1 MTSSFLTFAT
11 RASVTVGVPSCLFV
25 FSKTTTSSFLTFV
38 TSRASVSMD
47 AIHLK
52 LFSPCGDERRVL
64 FACLRLMG
72 KTLKDSLDAAVEE
85 GLGGSLLLAVEG
97 LVVFDDWD

>member
-1 MTSSFLTFAT
+1 
-11 RASVTVGVPSCLFV
+11 
-25 FSKTTTSSFLTFV
+25 
-38 TSRASVSMD
+38 
-47 AIHLK
+47 
-52 LFSPCGDERRVL
+52 
-64 FACLRLMG
+64 MG